1 MVISNELLSEII
13 KLIIEN
19 KLEPLIPS
27 RFKEE
32 WDKLEKIVNESADDS
47 KIMSEIKSDDK
58 NVSDYANLI
67 SWLTPAT

>member
-67 SWLTPAT
+67 S